1 MRSHNLCTLFACPHH
16 DQFSHAF
23 KGAFQA
29 PTARQV
35 QHITEGMTKP
45 LGRHFPESY
54 SATPIPEA
62 NTHVTFDISLTCHAA
77 RGQHWTEVPRSHTT
91 TPRQQMFAPL
101 ISSGRGYD
109 LERMDCVLTS
119 SDERFGR
126 AQRDASVERGQSRE
140 HGSKRAARRKKWGVH
155 GAPRRRPHMTCLE
168 AQGTARMAPGGCPCV
183 VLA

>member
-1 MRSHNLCTLFACPHH
+1 
-16 DQFSHAF
+16 
-23 KGAFQA
+23 
-29 PTARQV
+29 
-35 QHITEGMTKP
+35 MTKP
-45 LGRHFPESY
+45 LGRHFPEAY
-54 SATPIPEA
+54 GAAPIPEA
-62 NTHVTFDISLTCHAA
+62 NMHVTFDISLTCHASL
-77 RGQHWTEVPRSHTT
+77 GQRWTEVPRSHTT